1 MTLYRGSEIITEFLV
16 KAKIPYL
23 IGIPGHTTLDFLDA
37 VYDRQDQIEPIL
49 VRHEAVGSFMADGY
63 FRVRHKPI
71 AVYAHSSPGA
81 ANLLLGVANAFLDS
95 SSMLVFTGNVF
106 TPFQGRGAYQ
116 EVTRKDIDA
125 ELISFLRPAV
135 KYTWEV
141 NEGDV
146 KRLPKIL
153 ARAYSLAISGRP
165 GPVHIDV
172 TQDAFI
178 KRVDTEIPDPTKHM
192 PTGRIRGDANAVNEA
207 AELLAKAEEPAML
220 VGGGALI
227 SGATPELIQLAE
239 MLDAPVATTI
249 MGKSSFPETHKLSV
263 GISGTWGTGPANK
276 TMKEAD
282 VLLALGTRFTET
294 NTSGWLPD
302 RTFNIP
308 PTKLIHID
316 IDPSEIGKYYPT
328 EIGIVGDVKS
338 VLRDLIDRLS
348 GLVVKER
355 ELPWVKKALKSMD
368 EWRKASE
375 KLREIGSKAINPGRI
390 IKEMRDLL
398 PEDAIVVTD
407 CGNHA
412 KWVAQQFL
420 TSIPGTAIG
429 TMGFG
434 SMGFG
439 VCASLGVKLAAP
451 DRTVIC
457 VCGDG
462 GFTMFP
468 QALTTAVEYDIPV
481 IFCIFNDFALSAVR
495 VGQMGPYKGRVI
507 MTEFRNRKTKEFY
520 NPDFVKIAE
529 AHGAAGELI
538 DYPKEFR
545 TAFSRALKA
554 EAPYLLDIRI
564 DKDAKLPP
572 GGGAFFIPT
581 PK

>member
-1 MTLYRGSEIITEFLV
+1 MTLYRGSEIIAEFLV

-37 VYDRQDQIEPIL
+37 VYDRQDKVEPIL
-49 VRHEAVGSFMADGY
+49 VRHEAVASFIADGY
-63 FRVRHKPI
+63 FRVKHKPI
-71 AVYAHSSPGA
+71 AVYAHSLPGA

-116 EVTRKDIDA
+116 EALRKDTDA
-125 ELISFLRPAV
+125 ELISFLRAAV
-135 KYTWEV
+135 KYAWQV

-146 KRLPKIL
+146 KRLPNIL
-153 ARAYSLAISGRP
+153 TRAYSLAVSGRP

-192 PTGRIRGDANAVNEA
+192 PTGRIRGDAYAVNKA
-207 AELLAKAEEPAML
+207 AELLAKAERPAIL
-220 VGGGALI
+220 AGGGTLI
-227 SGATPELIQLAE
+227 SGATPELVQLAE

-249 MGKSSFPETHKLSV
+249 MGKSSFPETGSLSV

-276 TMKEAD
+276 AMKEAD

-294 NTSGWLPD
+294 NTSAWLPD
-302 RTFNIP
+302 RVFNIP

-316 IDPSEIGKYYPT
+316 IDLSEVGRYYPT

-338 VLRDLIDRLS
+338 VLKDLIDRLS
-348 GLVVKER
+348 GIAVKER
-355 ELPWVKKALKSMD
+355 KLPWVKAVLKSKN
-368 EWRKASE
+368 EWTKACE
-375 KLREIGSKAINPGRI
+375 KLKEIDSKPINPGRI
-390 IKEMRDLL
+390 TKEMRALL
-398 PEDAIVVTD
+398 PDEAIIVTD

-412 KWVAQQFL
+412 KWIAQQFP
-420 TSIPGTAIG
+420 TSVPGTTIG
-429 TMGFG
+429 TMGLG

-451 DRTVIC
+451 DRTVVC

-468 QALTTAVEYDIPV
+468 QALTTAVEYNIPV

-495 VGQMGPYKGRVI
+495 GGQMGPYKGRVI

-538 DYPKEFR
+538 DNPKEFR

-564 DKDAKLPP
+564 DKSAKLPP
-572 GGGAFFIPT
+572 GGGAFFIPK